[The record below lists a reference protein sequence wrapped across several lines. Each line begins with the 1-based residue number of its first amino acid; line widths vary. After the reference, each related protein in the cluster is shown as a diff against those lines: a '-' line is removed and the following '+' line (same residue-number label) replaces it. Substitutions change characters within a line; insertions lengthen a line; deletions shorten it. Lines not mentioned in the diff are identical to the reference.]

1 MGNYRLSESAKADL
15 TRIYRRGLRE
25 YGEAQADK
33 YYQAFFERF
42 EQLAEQP
49 LLDQAV
55 DDILPGY
62 RRSVCGSDS
71 IYYRIDGETV
81 EIMAIIGQQDLEEW
95 V

>member
-1 MGNYRLSESAKADL
+1 MGNYRLSENAKADL
-15 TRIYRRGLRE
+15 TRVYRRGLRE

-49 LLDQAV
+49 LLYQAV

-81 EIMAIIGQQDLEEW
+81 EIMAIIGQQDLDEW

>member
-1 MGNYRLSESAKADL
+1 MGNYRLSENAKADL

-33 YYQAFFERF
+33 YYESLFERF

-49 LLDQAV
+49 LLYQAV
-55 DDILPGY
+55 DNIRLGY
-62 RRSVCGSDS
+62 RRSVCGSDN

-81 EIMAIIGQQDLEEW
+81 EIMANIGQQDLEEW
-95 V
+95 I